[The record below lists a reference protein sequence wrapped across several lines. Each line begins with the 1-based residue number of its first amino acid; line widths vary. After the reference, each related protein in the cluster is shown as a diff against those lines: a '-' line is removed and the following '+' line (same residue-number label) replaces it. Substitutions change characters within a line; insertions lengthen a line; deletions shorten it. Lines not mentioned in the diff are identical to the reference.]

1 VECGN
6 HLAVRAD
13 VYEFHGSALVE
24 CASHAGSS
32 YLSSP
37 YVANSRPCTSRK
49 KPRGWYV
56 ASFAASHGGRVGSID
71 YTPKKRRL
79 GFHLLG
85 SHPLLPSPTAAL
97 VPLAEDSRSASRAL
111 LQAKY
116 PATAAAASLS
126 ALSATIVHVG
136 GPLICE
142 YSLPYWKY
150 TPPAPM
156 TIATAIRAS
165 MFMWRGT

>member
-1 VECGN
+1 MVVHSLSVLRMQEAPTSARHMWQTLGPAP
-6 HLAVRAD
+6 LARNRGAGMSHRSQPATV
-13 VYEFHGSALVE
+13 VGSAVLI
-24 CASHAGSS
+24 
-32 YLSSP
+32 
-37 YVANSRPCTSRK
+37 T
-49 KPRGWYV
+49 PRR
-56 ASFAASHGGRVGSID
+56 SDPLDSI
-71 YTPKKRRL
+71 
-79 GFHLLG
+79 LG

-136 GPLICE
+136 GGPLICE